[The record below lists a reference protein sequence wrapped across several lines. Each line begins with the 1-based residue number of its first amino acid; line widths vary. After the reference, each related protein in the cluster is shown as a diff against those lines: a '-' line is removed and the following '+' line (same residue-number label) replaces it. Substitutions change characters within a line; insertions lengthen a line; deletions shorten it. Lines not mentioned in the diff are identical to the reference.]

1 MGMGVGRRIRTIG
14 ASHIINQYPNMAPR
28 LEPSWGPL
36 TEGVHLMWGLRTTC
50 FTLPH
55 FHVVCDLLLLAFI
68 FYVFPM

>member
-1 MGMGVGRRIRTIG
+1 MRMGGGRRIRTIG
-14 ASHIINQYPNMAPR
+14 ASHIIKQYPN
-28 LEPSWGPL
+28 SPL